1 MNNNRTLSDLYA
13 HIHEFVPGALVLED
27 DTRQLV
33 IETGLQVGVNGE
45 LVKCSD
51 EDAS

>member
-1 MNNNRTLSDLYA
+1 MTESRSLSDLYQ
-13 HIHEFVPGALVLED
+13 HIHEFAPSALVLED
-27 DTRQLV
+27 DTKQLV
-33 IETGLQVGVNGE
+33 IETGLRIGNEGM